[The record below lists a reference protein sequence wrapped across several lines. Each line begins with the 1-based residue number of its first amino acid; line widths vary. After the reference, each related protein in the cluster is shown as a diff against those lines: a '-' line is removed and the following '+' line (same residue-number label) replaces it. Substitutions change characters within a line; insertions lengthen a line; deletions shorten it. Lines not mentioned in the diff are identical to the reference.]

1 MVRIGG
7 SVFGNDDFAQRQRDI
22 GTRDQERIFK
32 WAKYIGIILV
42 ILFAWTV
49 LNPLVFVPAG
59 SRGILLEWGQV
70 KSVLPE
76 GLNFRIPI
84 VQSSVLMV
92 VQTQKFEA
100 EATAAS
106 KDLQNVHTK
115 VALNYHLSPD
125 AVGKLYRDVGVDYSD
140 RVISPAV
147 QESVKAATAT
157 YTAEQLITQRSM
169 VKDQIDRLLT
179 ERLVKYDVTVE
190 TTSITDFQFSEIFT
204 QSIESK
210 VTAEQ
215 LALKAQNDLE
225 RIKIEAQQKIESA
238 KAEAESLRIQNEQLQ
253 KSKDV
258 LALRWIEKW
267 DGHLP
272 MVYGGDS
279 NLLLN
284 MGLNPVSD
292 LNDVVL
298 NETG

>member
-1 MVRIGG
+1 MKTIVA
-7 SVFGNDDFAQRQRDI
+7 DDA
-22 GTRDQERIFK
+22 
-32 WAKYIGIILV
+32 AKKTNRYIGYAVLILV
-42 ILFAWTV
+42 ALLAWTW

-84 VQSSVLMV
+84 VHSSVLMV

-125 AVGKLYRDVGVDYSD
+125 KVGELYRNVGMDYSE
-140 RVISPAV
+140 RIISPAV

-169 VKDQIDRLLT
+169 VKDQIDRLLA
-179 ERLVKYDVTVE
+179 ERLVKYDITVE

-215 LALKAQNDLE
+215 LALKAENDLI
-225 RIKIEAQQKIESA
+225 RIKTEAQQKIESA

-284 MGLNPVSD
+284 MGLNPISNV
-292 LNDVVL
+292 NNVPT
-298 NETG
+298 NTTG

>member
-1 MVRIGG
+1 MVKIQEAQTDDGTKAQKKWIGRG
-7 SVFGNDDFAQRQRDI
+7 
-22 GTRDQERIFK
+22 
-32 WAKYIGIILV
+32 V
-42 ILFAWTV
+42 ILLVLLVLWTF

-70 KSVLPE
+70 KTVLPE
-76 GLNFRIPI
+76 GLNFKIPI

-115 VALNYHLSPD
+115 VALNYHLAPSK
-125 AVGKLYRDVGVDYSD
+125 VGDLYKNVGMDYSE

-169 VKDQIDRLLT
+169 VKEQIDRLLA
-179 ERLVKYDVTVE
+179 ERLEKYDVTVE

-215 LALKAQNDLE
+215 LALKAENDLT
-225 RIKIEAQQKIESA
+225 RIKTEAQQKIESA

-272 MVYGGDS
+272 QVLTGENNM
-279 NLLLN
+279 LLN
-284 MGLNPVSD
+284 LGLNPMGGNTEANV
-292 LNDVVL
+292 
-298 NETG
+298 TG

>member
-1 MVRIGG
+1 VKTEEKTGEQKIWKG
-7 SVFGNDDFAQRQRDI
+7 
-22 GTRDQERIFK
+22 
-32 WAKYIGIILV
+32 AKYFLILAV
-42 ILFAWTV
+42 VVFAVSV
-49 LNPLVFVPAG
+49 LNPTVFVPAG

-76 GLNFRIPI
+76 GLNFKIPI
-84 VQSSVLMV
+84 VQSAVLIV

-100 EATAAS
+100 ESTAAS

-125 AVGKLYRDVGVDYSD
+125 AVGKLYRDVGMDYSD

-157 YTAEQLITQRSM
+157 YTAEQLITQRAM
-169 VKDQIDRLLT
+169 VKERIDHLLT

-190 TTSITDFQFSEIFT
+190 TTSITDFQFSDIFT

-215 LALKAQNDLE
+215 LALKAENDLI
-225 RIKIEAQQKIESA
+225 RIKTEAQQKIESA

-267 DGHLP
+267 NGQLP

-284 MGLNPVSD
+284 MGLNPISNVS
-292 LNDVVL
+292 NQ
-298 NETG
+298 G